1 MTHQYNNIEY
11 LQLTWSNW
19 SHICDFI
26 DKENFI
32 TGVYLHDNT
41 KCALPNNQSSNTIGM
56 YMKIEEKIVLVKQ
69 NEYIIKE
76 NNTIKIMTQIQFDRK
91 RKLEK
96 LWQ

>member
-1 MTHQYNNIEY
+1 MEY
-11 LQLTWSNW
+11 LQLTWVNW

-26 DKENFI
+26 DKKNFVC
-32 TGVYLHDNT
+32 GVNLDDNT
-41 KCALPNNQSSNTIGM
+41 KCALPNTQISNTIGM

-96 LWQ
+96 ICQEKN